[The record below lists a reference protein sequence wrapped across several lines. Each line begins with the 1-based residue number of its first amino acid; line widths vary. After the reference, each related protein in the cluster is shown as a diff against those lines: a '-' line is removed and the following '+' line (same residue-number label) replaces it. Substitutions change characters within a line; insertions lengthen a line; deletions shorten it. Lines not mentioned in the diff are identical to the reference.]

1 MSLPSFSF
9 YTLGIRFFCGCSF
22 FLIADLLTLWWPVP
36 RLLEFKPWKTRKIVS
51 VAPGDGRY
59 CCCEAIMWVT
69 HKFDSRALCVGLPKM
84 NELQRDGFMVLT

>member
-1 MSLPSFSF
+1 M
-9 YTLGIRFFCGCSF
+9 
-22 FLIADLLTLWWPVP
+22 P

-69 HKFDSRALCVGLPKM
+69 HKFDSRALRVGLPKM
-84 NELQRDGFMVLT
+84 NELHRDGFMVFDMKTVPHNLYAVNVTVIATPTYADVG